1 MTGDR
6 LTSRALLL
14 LVSALCAA
22 GCSAKKESAQEPAA
36 ERAPVA
42 QGERAIKRDMWISQP
57 FTLEDSTEVQV
68 SATLVGGPA
77 VDLYVMAEADFNKW
91 NTIVSKGQA
100 TSDLTFE
107 YFDDLSLEGFS
118 HAFTSPWSLIPSG
131 TYYLVLD
138 NTAFGGTAPPAS
150 RQDDIAT
157 VDFKVASRP
166 PEE

>member
-1 MTGDR
+1 MKRDR
-6 LTSRALLL
+6 LASLLL
-14 LVSALCAA
+14 LASVLCAA
-22 GCSAKKESAQEPAA
+22 GCSAKKETAQEPAA
-36 ERAPVA
+36 EAAPLA
-42 QGERAIKRDMWISQP
+42 QGERAIKRDTWFSQP

-77 VDLYVMAEADFNKW
+77 IDIYLMSEVDFNKW

-100 TSDLTFE
+100 TSDVTFE
-107 YFDDLSLEGFS
+107 YFEDLSLEGFS
-118 HAFTSPWSLIPSG
+118 HAFTSHWSLLPEG
-131 TYYLVLD
+131 TYYMVLD

-157 VDFKVASRP
+157 VDFKVSRA